1 MYVFFCVNRILKE
14 TIVEAYDYEHSE
26 SVAKFDQRS
35 LRIFYLFIDI
45 IIRLCAMGQN
55 WSRDS

>member
-55 WSRDS
+55 